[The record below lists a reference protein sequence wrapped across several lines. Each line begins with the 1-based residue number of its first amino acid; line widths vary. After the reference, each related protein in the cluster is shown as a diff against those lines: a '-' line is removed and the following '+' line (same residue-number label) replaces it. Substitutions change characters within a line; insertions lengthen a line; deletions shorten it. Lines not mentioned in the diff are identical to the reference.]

1 VTGPGLVA
9 PRVGEQLSSWTSL
22 GLGGPAQYFVEVHSL
37 GELEEALRWAG
48 ENTAPVHILGGGS
61 NLVVADRGVTGL
73 VIRMAT
79 TGVRIVDSDEDVVL
93 SAAAGTSW
101 DEVVAESVE
110 AGLAGL
116 ECLAGIPGT
125 AGATPIQNVGA
136 YGVEI
141 SDVLDGVHVLDRI
154 TSVHR
159 RLGPAEC
166 GFGYRASRFRNQPD
180 RFVIT
185 GIDLRLRPKGQPVI
199 RYPEL
204 ERAVSGRAAL
214 PSPADVRSV
223 VLELRRN
230 KGMVLDDDLPGSVGS
245 FFVNPIVDAAGLARA
260 ESGVEGGDRLPR
272 FEAGDGFKLPAAWL
286 IEHSGFE
293 RGYRDG
299 PVGLS
304 DHHVLALVHLGGG
317 RTADLLELAGRIRRR
332 VQEVFGMTLQPE
344 PVFWGV
350 KSERNLGEV

>member
-1 VTGPGLVA
+1 MTGSGLVS
-9 PRVGEQLSSWTSL
+9 PRVGEQLSNWTSL
-22 GLGGPAQYFVEVHSL
+22 GLGGPAQYFVEVHSQ

-48 ENTAPVHILGGGS
+48 ENKAPVRILGGGS
-61 NLVVADRGVTGL
+61 NLVVADRGVSGL

-79 TGVRIVDSDEDVVL
+79 TGVQIVDCGDDVIL
-93 SAAAGTSW
+93 SAAAGTNW

-116 ECLAGIPGT
+116 ECLSGIPGT
-125 AGATPIQNVGA
+125 VGATPIQNVGA

-141 SDVLDGVHVLDRI
+141 ADVLGAVHVLDR
-154 TSVHR
+154 TSSVHR

-166 GFGYRASRFRNQPD
+166 GFGYRTSRFRILPD

-204 ERAVSGRAAL
+204 ARAVSGRAAQ
-214 PSPADVRSV
+214 STPADVRAV

-230 KGMVLDDDLPGSVGS
+230 KGMVLGDDFPGSVGS

-272 FEAGDGFKLPAAWL
+272 FEAGAGFKLPAAWL

-299 PVGLS
+299 PIGLS
-304 DHHVLALVHLGGG
+304 DHHALALVHLGGG
-317 RTADLLELAGRIRRR
+317 RTADLIDLAGRIRRR
-332 VQEVFGMTLQPE
+332 VHEVFGMTLQAE

-350 KSERNLGEV
+350 RPERDLGEV